1 MLQAVSERLVSRGH
15 QVTVFTTNATT
26 QPEMRSSRG
35 GNLPRHE
42 VLNGVMVRRFP
53 TDPLSARVT
62 RGLLGLRGGWR
73 ASSWVFGEGVT
84 MLRRLPAPHGLI
96 GPVLRAR
103 ADVVVSANW
112 IWPAAYGVHLA
123 RRIRPFRLVGLPILH
138 VARAW
143 ADQPLFRP
151 MLARCDSVLT
161 LTPAEQDFVR
171 QRGARRAH
179 VVGAGADPSAFEHR
193 DGTALRA
200 KLGLGTSPVIGFVG
214 RQDFRKGVL
223 ALLEAMHLVWRCYPE
238 ARLLLAGQQAHRSPE
253 VITALAAV
261 DPDRRNRIVEVS
273 DFVERDGPSIL
284 DACDIVALPSVE
296 ESFGLVFLEAWMC
309 RKPVVGARI
318 PSSECLIE
326 PGVDG
331 LLAAPLDGPDL
342 AQCLLQ
348 LLGSPELRA
357 AMGERGYRKV
367 LAHHTWDL
375 VTDRWEAALGS
386 TVGDVEDVE
395 DVENV
400 EDGRR

>member
-1 MLQAVSERLVSRGH
+1 MLQAVSERLVARGH
-15 QVTVFTTNATT
+15 QVTVLTMNAAT
-26 QPEMRSSRG
+26 QPEMRSRRG
-35 GNLPRHE
+35 GGLASTE
-42 VLNGVMVRRFP
+42 VLNGVIVRRFA
-53 TDPLSARVT
+53 TNPLSARVT
-62 RGLLGLRGGWR
+62 RRLLGLRGGWR
-73 ASSWVFGEGVT
+73 AGSLVFGEALT

-112 IWPAAYGVHLA
+112 IWPAVYGVHLA
-123 RRIRPFRLVGLPILH
+123 RRMRPFRLVGLPILH

-161 LTPAEQDFVR
+161 LTPAEQDFVL
-171 QRGARRAH
+171 QRGARTAH

-193 DGTALRA
+193 DGKALRA
-200 KLGLGTSPVIGFVG
+200 KLGLGNCPVIGFVG

-223 ALLEAMHLVWRCYPE
+223 ALLEAMDLVWRSYPD

-253 VITALAAV
+253 VVTALAAV
-261 DPDRRNRIVEVS
+261 DRRSRIVEVS
-273 DFVERDGPSIL
+273 DFADRDGPSIL

-342 AQCLLQ
+342 ARCLLQ
-348 LLGSPELRA
+348 LLGSPELRES
-357 AMGERGYRKV
+357 MGEQGYRKV

-375 VTDRWEAALGS
+375 VTDRWEAALGAA
-386 TVGDVEDVE
+386 VEG
-395 DVENV
+395 
-400 EDGRR
+400 GRR